1 MPRTTGARTFIP
13 EIHPSTPEV
22 KKLFAL
28 GVPVSELGRRYS
40 LSRHCI
46 HRMLSCILPER
57 TIERQPDT
65 RLAQMIPSSEVQ

>member
-1 MPRTTGARTFIP
+1 MPRTSGAKTFIP

-28 GVPVSELGRRYS
+28 GVPVSELGRRYN

-46 HRMLSCILPER
+46 HRMLNCALPP
-57 TIERQPDT
+57 QPARAPDM